1 MICTQ
6 SPGHVCVVSDPGVAK
21 QVGQP
26 LWHQDSD
33 LLHRAPQLEDA
44 NVQTRL
50 GPLSTVP
57 VEGQLL
63 LGNKEKCTRSVF
75 RPQGEIMSHVGVSI
89 NRNLK

>member
-1 MICTQ
+1 MICTR

-33 LLHRAPQLEDA
+33 LLHGAPQLEDA

-63 LGNKEKCTRSVF
+63 LGNKEKRTHSVF
-75 RPQGEIMSHVGVSI
+75 RPQGEIMSHNGVSI